1 MFASDKSKL
10 THNTFLLA
18 TTILSVV
25 ALIVAVGGACALKVL
40 QGAWWIV
47 IYEVIVV
54 SGHTMIFMR
63 GTLANYRLAMLTF
76 LAISIP
82 LLTIQIDYV
91 LNYSKPNLLNR
102 VAANAYAVGYIG
114 LVIIQYIWVIAIGSE
129 PTSYFGQLVQD
140 EIIPHSPMMASH
152 HQQQQHVGFDETP
165 FYSSEKTANMSAIDH
180 SIQDFSNISIPH
192 AITTNNN
199 NNPPTSTSLNTN
211 NTSNNNNNNNGLLNP
226 TTTLPSQTISN
237 SPSNL
242 SLSSPM
248 ISTDFKER
256 VEAIHAYQANP
267 QDPNELSFEKGE
279 VVEIVDRKGNWW
291 QARKTDGTIGII
303 PSNYFR
309 AIQG

>member
-1 MFASDKSKL
+1 MMSSDKSKL

-25 ALIVAVGGACALKVL
+25 SLIVALGGACALKVL

-54 SGHTMIFMR
+54 AGHTMIFMR

-82 LLTIQIDYV
+82 LLTIQIDYI
-91 LNYSKPNLLNR
+91 LNYSKPNLINR

-114 LVIIQYIWVIAIGSE
+114 LVIIQYIWVLALGSE
-129 PTSYFGQLVQD
+129 PTSYFGQLAQ
-140 EIIPHSPMMASH
+140 EELPSMQH
-152 HQQQQHVGFDETP
+152 HNQLNHHVSFEEPSQHH
-165 FYSSEKTANMSAIDH
+165 FYSEKTTTINSNNNLHSMDH
-180 SIQDFSNISIPH
+180 SIQQDYSHINMPH
-192 AITTNNN
+192 AITTNDN
-199 NNPPTSTSLNTN
+199 
-211 NTSNNNNNNNGLLNP
+211 SNNNTQPSSALLQPPTLNSTPSSSNISQNN
-226 TTTLPSQTISN
+226 T
-237 SPSNL
+237 
-242 SLSSPM
+242 SPM

-291 QARKTDGTIGII
+291 QARKADGTIGII

-309 AIQG
+309 ALQG